1 MNKTIHIAAI
11 NGCGISD
18 ILTASTE
25 RKLLNKLEEYLS
37 NEAKFN
43 TLEDFENYLYDNE
56 EYSDLEV
63 FFKVQEV
70 DFDWSVQLK
79 SLYSYL

>member
-1 MNKTIHIAAI
+1 MYIAAVK
-11 NGCGISD
+11 GVGLSD
-18 ILTASTE
+18 IFIATTE
-25 RKLLNKLEEYLS
+25 RKLLDKLEEYLS

-56 EYSDLEV
+56 VYSDLEV

-70 DFDWSVQLK
+70 DFD
-79 SLYSYL
+79 